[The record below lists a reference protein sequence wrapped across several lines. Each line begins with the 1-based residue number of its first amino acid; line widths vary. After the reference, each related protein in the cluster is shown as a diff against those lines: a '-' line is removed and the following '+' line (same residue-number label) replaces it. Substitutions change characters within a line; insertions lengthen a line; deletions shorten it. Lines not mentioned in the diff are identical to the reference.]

1 MLIFYNFI
9 QLLGLIILAPVI
21 VCVIIFKPKYR
32 GRIFKR
38 LGFGLTDVVSTID
51 TSKQRIWI
59 HALSVGEVSSVR
71 SLVEKVRVEFPKSV
85 IIFSSTTRS
94 GEQHARVT
102 LADYVDVFIPF
113 PLDNYWVA
121 RFFITSVSP
130 DFFVLVETDFWPNF
144 LCLLKKKNIP
154 AVLVNGR
161 ISGEAFANYRRFR
174 FLFQPMFESLRMLA
188 VQREDDVSM
197 LSVIGVPKEKVTRL
211 GNLKYDVLTPSSSV
225 KSTQH
230 SHRFSIPEKKTVWVA
245 GSTHPGEEE
254 ILLNV
259 CNTLQERY
267 PDLFLV
273 IAPREIDR
281 AQAITQL
288 AEKKGI
294 TMFSRTEKPVDGAQ
308 GMILNT
314 LGELASVYSLA
325 DFAFVGGS
333 LVPRRG
339 HNPLEPAAKGK
350 LVLFGP
356 HMQDF
361 IDIVT
366 DMLNEKVAIQV
377 DSEEN
382 MEIEIR
388 KFLEN
393 PKELDSYGR
402 KAAEFVRSRQ
412 GVTERHIDLLRSLL

>member
-1 MLIFYNFI
+1 MLIFYNLI

-38 LGFGLTDVVSTID
+38 LGFGFANVVSQID

-71 SLVEKVRVEFPKSV
+71 SLIRSIREEFPEAA

-94 GEQHARVT
+94 GEQHAKVA
-102 LADYVDVFIPF
+102 LANCVDSFVSF
-113 PLDNYWVA
+113 PVDIYWVA
-121 RFFITSVSP
+121 RFFIASVKP
-130 DFFVLVETDFWPNF
+130 DLFILVETDFWPNF
-144 LCLLKKKNIP
+144 LNLLKKKNIP

-161 ISGEAFANYRRFR
+161 ISEKAYANYQRFR
-174 FLFQPMFESLRMLA
+174 FLFQPMFQSLRMLA
-188 VQREDDVSM
+188 VQREDDVTM
-197 LSVIGVPKEKVTRL
+197 LSTIGVPKEKVTRL
-211 GNLKYDVLTPSSSV
+211 GNLKYDVLTPSSSAE
-225 KSTQH
+225 STQY

-259 CNTLQERY
+259 CNKLQKKY
-267 PDLFLV
+267 PDFFLV
-273 IAPREIDR
+273 IAPREINR
-281 AQAITQL
+281 AHSIKQL

-294 TMFSRTEKPVDGAQ
+294 KMFFRTGGSVDEAH
-308 GMILNT
+308 GMILDT
-314 LGELASVYSLA
+314 LGELAAVYSLA
-325 DFAFVGGS
+325 DLAFVGGS
-333 LVPRRG
+333 LIPRRG

-350 LVLFGP
+350 PVLFGP
-356 HMQDF
+356 HMEDF

-377 DSEEN
+377 SSEEN
-382 MEIEIR
+382 MEREI
-388 KFLEN
+388 KELLEN
-393 PKELDSYGR
+393 PEVLDSYGR
-402 KAAEFVRSRQ
+402 RAAEFVRSRQ
-412 GVTERHIDLLRSLL
+412 GVTARHIELLRSIL

>member
-1 MLIFYNFI
+1 MLIFYNIF
-9 QLLGLIILAPVI
+9 QLLGLIVLAPII

-38 LGFGLTDVVSTID
+38 LGFGLANVLSQID

-71 SLVEKVRVEFPKSV
+71 SLVQSIRKEFPEAV

-94 GEQHARVT
+94 GEQHAQVT
-102 LADYVDVFIPF
+102 LSDFVDCFVSF
-113 PLDNYWVA
+113 PIDIYWVA
-121 RFFITSVSP
+121 RFFITSVRP
-130 DFFVLVETDFWPNF
+130 DLFVLVETDFWPNF
-144 LCLLKKKNIP
+144 LSVLKKKNIP

-161 ISGEAFANYRRFR
+161 ISEEAFVNYRRFR
-174 FLFQPMFESLRMLA
+174 FLFQPMFQALRMLA
-188 VQREDDVSM
+188 VQREDDVTM
-197 LSVIGVPKEKVTRL
+197 LGAIGVPKEKVTRL
-211 GNLKYDVLTPSSSV
+211 GNLKYDVLTPSSSAE
-225 KSTQH
+225 STQL
-230 SHRFSIPEKKTVWVA
+230 SHRFSIPEKKMVWVA

-259 CNTLQERY
+259 CRKLQEMY

-273 IAPREIDR
+273 IAPREINR
-281 AQAITQL
+281 AHSIKQL

-294 TMFSRTEKPVDGAQ
+294 RMFFRTGEPVEGAS
-308 GMILNT
+308 GMILDT
-314 LGELASVYSLA
+314 LGELAAVYSLA

-333 LVPRRG
+333 LVSRRG

-366 DMLNEKVAIQV
+366 DMLDEKIVIQV
-377 DSEEN
+377 SSEKN
-382 MEIEIR
+382 MESEI
-388 KFLEN
+388 KEFLANHDVLE
-393 PKELDSYGR
+393 SYGV

-412 GVTERHIDLLRSLL
+412 GVTERHIELLRSIL

>member
-1 MLIFYNFI
+1 MLIFYNLI

-21 VCVIIFKPKYR
+21 LCVIIFKPKYR

-38 LGFGLTDVVSTID
+38 LGFGLTDVVSQID

-94 GEQHARVT
+94 GEQHAQVS

-121 RFFITSVSP
+121 RFFITSVRP
-130 DFFVLVETDFWPNF
+130 DLFVLVETDFWPNF

-161 ISGEAFANYRRFR
+161 ISGEAYANYRRFK
-174 FLFQPMFESLRMLA
+174 FLFQPMFESLRILA

-197 LSVIGVPKEKVTRL
+197 LRAIGVPTEKVTRL
-211 GNLKYDVLTPSSSV
+211 GNLKYDVLTPSSSAESV
-225 KSTQH
+225 QH
-230 SHRFSIPEKKTVWVA
+230 SHRFSIPEKKMVWVA

-254 ILLNV
+254 ILLSV
-259 CNTLQERY
+259 CSTLQQSY
-267 PDLFLV
+267 PNLFLV

-281 AQAITQL
+281 ANSIKLL
-288 AEKKGI
+288 AEKKGLK
-294 TMFSRTEKPVDGAQ
+294 MFCRTGEPVDGAH

-333 LVPRRG
+333 LVSRRG

-356 HMQDF
+356 HMEDF

-377 DSEEN
+377 NSEEN
-382 MEIEIR
+382 MR
-388 KFLEN
+388 KKIKEFLEN
-393 PKELDSYGR
+393 PKDLDSYGR
-402 KAAEFVRSRQ
+402 RAAEFVRSRQ

>member
-1 MLIFYNFI
+1 MLIFYNLI

-32 GRIFKR
+32 GRIFRR
-38 LGFGLTDVVSTID
+38 LGFGFIKVVSQID

-71 SLVEKVRVEFPKSV
+71 SLVQSIRQEFPESV

-94 GEQHARVT
+94 GEQHAQVT
-102 LADYVDVFIPF
+102 LSDFVDSFVSFPF
-113 PLDNYWVA
+113 DIYWVA
-121 RFFITSVSP
+121 RFFITSAKP
-130 DFFVLVETDFWPNF
+130 DLFILVETDFWPNF
-144 LCLLKKKNIP
+144 LSLLRKKNIP

-161 ISGEAFANYRRFR
+161 MSDKAYANYRRFR
-174 FLFQPMFESLRMLA
+174 FLFQPMFQSLRMLA

-197 LSVIGVPKEKVTRL
+197 LSAIGVPKEKVTRL
-211 GNLKYDVLTPSSSV
+211 GNLKYDVLTPSFSAEG
-225 KSTQH
+225 TLH
-230 SHRFSIPEKKTVWVA
+230 SQRFSIPEKKTVWVA

-259 CNTLQERY
+259 YSKLQERY

-281 AQAITQL
+281 ANSIKQL

-294 TMFSRTEKPVDGAQ
+294 KMFSRTGKPVDVAH
-308 GMILNT
+308 GMILDT
-314 LGELASVYSLA
+314 LGELAAVYSLA

-333 LVPRRG
+333 LISRRG

-350 LVLFGP
+350 LVLFGS
-356 HMQDF
+356 HMEDF

-366 DMLNEKVAIQV
+366 DMLNEEVAIQV
-377 DSEEN
+377 SSEEN
-382 MEIEIR
+382 MEREI
-388 KFLEN
+388 KKLLEN
-393 PKELDSYGR
+393 PEVLGSYGR
-402 KAAEFVRSRQ
+402 RAAEFVRSRQ
-412 GVTERHIDLLRSLL
+412 GVTERHIDLLRSIL